1 MPRQRLEYL
10 RLAVTARC
18 NLRCLYCRPPGQ
30 SDESDVL
37 SADEIVAFAATAAH
51 CGLHKVRLTGGE
63 PLLRPDITEI
73 VRRLAAVGEISD
85 LSLTTNA
92 TMLAAVAEELRAAG
106 LRRVNIG
113 LPALDPGVYR
123 TITRNGRVED
133 ALAGLRAALEV
144 GFSPVKLN
152 VVVLRGVNDGE
163 VVPLAE
169 LTRERPL
176 EVRFIEYMPFLDGAD
191 DPRERLVPAGE
202 IRKALEK
209 LGRLEPL
216 RPRGPASAR
225 LYRIAGHRGTIGLI
239 TPHTDPF
246 CHSCNRVRLT
256 ADGRLRACLIDGG
269 ERDVLPAIRAGLDG
283 ATMERLLRWAAE
295 AKPARHSGAF
305 TGCMHR
311 IGG

>member
-1 MPRQRLEYL
+1 MPRQPLEYL

-30 SDESDVL
+30 GDESDVL
-37 SADEIVAFAATAAH
+37 SADEIVAFAATAAR

-73 VRRLAAVGEISD
+73 VGRLAAVGEISD

-92 TMLAAVAEELRAAG
+92 TMLAALAEELRAAG

-176 EVRFIEYMPFLDGAD
+176 EVRFVDYMPFLDGAGTR
-191 DPRERLVPAGE
+191 PSAWCPPVRFARRWRSWGAWSRSSRAG
-202 IRKALEK
+202 
-209 LGRLEPL
+209 
-216 RPRGPASAR
+216 RPR
-225 LYRIAGHRGTIGLI
+225 RG
-239 TPHTDPF
+239 
-246 CHSCNRVRLT
+246 ST
-256 ADGRLRACLIDGG
+256 A
-269 ERDVLPAIRAGLDG
+269 
-283 ATMERLLRWAAE
+283 
-295 AKPARHSGAF
+295 
-305 TGCMHR
+305 
-311 IGG
+311 